1 MHRDIEGEREN
12 IKGEVLKID
21 DSGQRV
27 YIQQSSVLTL
37 QLFFMFEII
46 SNKNIFKVITPG
58 KKKVTEFGQ

>member
-58 KKKVTEFGQ
+58 KKK